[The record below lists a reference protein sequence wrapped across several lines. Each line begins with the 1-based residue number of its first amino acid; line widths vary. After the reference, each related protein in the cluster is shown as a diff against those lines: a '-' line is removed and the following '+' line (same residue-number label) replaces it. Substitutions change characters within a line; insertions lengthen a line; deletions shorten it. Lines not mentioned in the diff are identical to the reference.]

1 MKSFEIDNK
10 EYRMPESLREISLGD
25 FIKLQHIMQE
35 DIAEPL
41 KNCKVISLLTKVEL
55 DLLTNAGQP
64 DLAQAAHGV
73 KMIFS
78 DWCKFKMDENPT
90 EE

>member
-35 DIAEPL
+35 DSAEPL

-55 DLLTNAGQP
+55 DLLTNAGHARLSP
-64 DLAQAAHGV
+64 GGHGV

-78 DWCKFKMDENPT
+78 DWRKFKMDENPM
-90 EE
+90 EG